1 MSLIPGSSSAP
12 SIHPNGIASGSV
24 GSPSALLI
32 PYGITGQIGNV
43 RASSSTA
50 QTLVNEDNDIQI
62 FSPTAAH
69 DVNLPTTSV
78 ASGRAFYIVNRGGY
92 ALTIKSSGGNTVIT
106 PSTGTVTN
114 GVYLVRALQA
124 APTTAAHWMIEYINE
139 TGTFLPVLKYGT
151 TAQTYAANGQVGIY
165 SKVGNS
171 VTVQMWVNVNAK
183 SGTGAATLEGLPFVN
198 INSASGYTGG
208 HSAYTAAMTTATS
221 VSGFVT
227 ANGSIINLHYDTAGG
242 SAQLTDANFTTS
254 TSFILGF
261 SYRCNP

>member
-24 GSPSALLI
+24 ATPTPLLI

-50 QTLVNEDNDIQI
+50 QTLVNSDNDIQI
-62 FSPTAAH
+62 FTPTAAH

-92 ALTIKSSGGNTVIT
+92 ALTIKSSGGNTVVS

-124 APTTAAHWMIEYINE
+124 APTTAAHWQVEYVYE
-139 TGTFLPVLKYGT
+139 TGTFTPTIYGT
-151 TAQTYAANGQVGIY
+151 AVTGTGTYSGQAGLYTRHNNIVNILVNMNWSAHTGSGNARLTLPFTNISGGNNLASFTIGSLHNYALTASNLLTIVTIAGTAVAELYQYPVGGGTASAVTLDTAAQIIY
-165 SKVGNS
+165 S
-171 VTVQMWVNVNAK
+171 
-183 SGTGAATLEGLPFVN
+183 GTYFV
-198 INSASGYTGG
+198 
-208 HSAYTAAMTTATS
+208 
-221 VSGFVT
+221 
-227 ANGSIINLHYDTAGG
+227 
-242 SAQLTDANFTTS
+242 
-254 TSFILGF
+254 
-261 SYRCNP
+261 

>member
-24 GSPSALLI
+24 ATPLPLLI

-50 QTLVNEDNDIQI
+50 QTLVNSDNDIQI
-62 FSPTAAH
+62 FTPTAAH

-92 ALTIKSSGGNTVIT
+92 ALTIKSSGGDTVVS

-124 APTTAAHWMIEYINE
+124 APTTAAHWQVEYVYE
-139 TGTFLPVLKYGT
+139 PGTFTPSVAGSSTAGT
-151 TAQTYAANGQVGIY
+151 YNYTFRQGSYMKIGN
-165 SKVGNS
+165 KVSCDIFLNWTTSG
-171 VTVQMWVNVNAK
+171 AD
-183 SGTGAATLEGLPFVN
+183 GTGNMIITGLPFTS
-198 INSASGYTGG
+198 SASQFTAGTIGYITNVGLTASNYAMAYVPSSSANIEVVQSAVGG
-208 HSAYTAAMTTATS
+208 GANAS
-221 VSGFVT
+221 VPIDH
-227 ANGSIINLHYDTAGG
+227 NGGIIINVC
-242 SAQLTDANFTTS
+242 
-254 TSFILGF
+254 
-261 SYRCNP
+261 YRV

>member
-24 GSPSALLI
+24 ATPTPLLI

-50 QTLVNEDNDIQI
+50 QTLVNSDNDIQI
-62 FSPTAAH
+62 FTPTAAH

-106 PSTGTVTN
+106 PGTGTVTN

-124 APTTAAHWMIEYINE
+124 APTTAAHWQVEYVYE
-139 TGTFLPVLKYGT
+139 TGSFVPTVYGSSVT
-151 TAQTYAANGQVGIY
+151 GAGTYSTQVGLYTRVNNLVTAFANINWTAHTGSGNARY
-165 SKVGNS
+165 TLPFTAVNPAASYQVPFTIGYLNNFSLTASNIALLDTIAGAAALEMYQYPVGGGALS
-171 VTVQMWVNVNAK
+171 AVTLDTSAQILF
-183 SGTGAATLEGLPFVN
+183 SGTYFV
-198 INSASGYTGG
+198 
-208 HSAYTAAMTTATS
+208 
-221 VSGFVT
+221 
-227 ANGSIINLHYDTAGG
+227 
-242 SAQLTDANFTTS
+242 
-254 TSFILGF
+254 
-261 SYRCNP
+261 